1 MTSIPPSAVPPN
13 EQLPNISTRVLQQQ
27 AKVVA
32 ARHPELTPA
41 LASLASFAHTSH
53 RIASLTAVQDPLVSD
68 RLAFGRADCEATTT
82 IVIAI
87 PAGQAGELVRLIR
100 IKPAQ
105 HGCRHDQIRS
115 VAMPELDTREDGW
128 WSGNG
133 APIQQITCADGS
145 STWMAVRLLHSTV
158 ILRPRC
164 RNGSDARGLSS
175 DESLCPPHIDA
186 NPVVEL
192 SIDRTGG
199 VPHADVSFNPWH
211 QRQIAIVDQQGSWS
225 VWELLAAELEMGSYG
240 VKPVAMG
247 HLFDCHGTE
256 DQPEDIGDGWGA
268 VRFAGSDR
276 ILVVCNRVHMAIFHV
291 PSMLTQLGVPNLD
304 LTRNSDWIL
313 DLRSSSRNRNHIFVV
328 TSSQVF
334 CIGVAE
340 TGDGD
345 GKGKTQAAATILRS
359 WCHFRESDDT
369 SLRLDV
375 TDHDQG
381 MSEYSTMGRTLGL
394 KACKVIF
401 CYYTAD

>member
-1 MTSIPPSAVPPN
+1 MTSIPPSAVLPS
-13 EQLPNISTRVLQQQ
+13 EQRPNISARVLQQQ

-53 RIASLTAVQDPLVSD
+53 HITSLTAVQDPLISD
-68 RLAFGRADCEATTT
+68 RLAFGRADFEATTT
-82 IVIAI
+82 NIIAI
-87 PAGQAGELVRLIR
+87 SAGQAGELVRLIR
-100 IKPAQ
+100 MKPAQ
-105 HGCRHDQIRS
+105 HSCIHDQIRS
-115 VAMPELDTREDGW
+115 VAVPELDTREDGW

-133 APIQQITCADGS
+133 APIQQIACADGS
-145 STWMAVRLLHSTV
+145 STWIAVRLLQSTV

-164 RNGSDARGLSS
+164 RRGSATRGLSS
-175 DESLCPPHIDA
+175 DESLCLWHIDA

-211 QRQIAIVDQQGSWS
+211 QRQIAIVDQQGAWS
-225 VWELLAAELEMGSYG
+225 VWELLAAEQEFGSYG

-247 HLFDCHGTE
+247 HLFDGHGSD

-268 VRFAGSDR
+268 VRFAGSES
-276 ILVVCNRVHMAIFHV
+276 ILVVCNRFHMAIFHL
-291 PSMLTQLGVPNLD
+291 PSKLTQLGIPNLD
-304 LTRNSDWIL
+304 LSRNSDWIL

-345 GKGKTQAAATILRS
+345 GKGKTQAVATTLRS

-375 TDHDQG
+375 TDHDNG
-381 MSEYSTMGRTLGL
+381 TSEYSTLGRTL
-394 KACKVIF
+394 
-401 CYYTAD
+401 